1 MSNIQTGAERMPHDL
16 SHLGF
21 LAGQI
26 GRLITISTTPV
37 IAGDSFEMDAVGALR
52 LSPLRRGLAID
63 STVDIFTF
71 YVPHRH
77 VYGEQW
83 IKFLKD
89 GVNATTLPTVN
100 TTGFI
105 FIYVFLLS
113 PLRRGLSIDS
123 TVDIFTF
130 YVPHRHVYGEQW
142 IKFMKDGVNATPLP
156 TVNTTGYIDHAAFLG
171 TINPDTN
178 KIPKHLF
185 QGYLNIYNNYFKAPW
200 MPDRTEANPNELN
213 QDDARYG
220 FRCCHLKN
228 IWTAPLPPETE
239 LSRQMTTSTTSID
252 IMGLQ
257 AAYANLHTDQER
269 DYFMQR
275 YHDVISSF
283 GGKTSYDA
291 DNRPLLVMRSN
302 LWASGYDVDGTDQT
316 SLGQFSGRV
325 QQTYKHSV
333 PRFFVPEHGTMF
345 TLALVRFPPTATK
358 EIQYLNAKGALTY
371 TDIAGDPVLY
381 GNLPPREISMKDVFR
396 SGDSSKKFKIAEGQW
411 YRYAPSYVSPA
422 YHLLEGFPFI
432 QEPPSGDLQ
441 ERVLIRHHDYDQCFQ
456 SVQLLQWNSQVKFN
470 VTVYRNLP
478 TTRDSIMT
486 S

>member
-52 LSPLRRGLAID
+52 LAPLLRGLAID

-77 VYGEQW
+77 
-83 IKFLKD
+83 L
-89 GVNATTLPTVN
+89 
-100 TTGFI
+100 
-105 FIYVFLLS
+105 
-113 PLRRGLSIDS
+113 
-123 TVDIFTF
+123 
-130 YVPHRHVYGEQW
+130 YGEQW

-156 TVNTTGYIDHAAFLG
+156 TVNTTGYIDHAAVLG

-178 KIPKHLF
+178 NIPKHLF
-185 QGYLNIYNNYFKAPW
+185 QGYLNIYNYYFKAPW

-275 YHDVISSF
+275 YHDV
-283 GGKTSYDA
+283 
-291 DNRPLLVMRSN
+291 V
-302 LWASGYDVDGTDQT
+302 GTDQK

-325 QQTYKHSV
+325 EQTYKHSV

-396 SGDSSKKFKIAEGQW
+396 SGNSSKKFKIAEGQW
-411 YRYAPSYVSPA
+411 YRYAPSYGSPA

-441 ERVLIRHHDYDQCFQ
+441 ERVLIRHHHYDQCFQ
-456 SVQLLQWNSQVKFN
+456 SVQLLQWNRQVKFN

-478 TTRDSIMT
+478 TTRD
-486 S
+486 